1 MRRCLIVANRTLG
14 GPQLI
19 AEVIAR
25 QGSAPHSFH
34 IVVPA
39 SHGHGTEMWT
49 EGHAVA
55 QARVALEHAV
65 EHFGEAGVEVTGE
78 VGDENPAL
86 AVGDVLRREHFDEI
100 IVSTLPPGPSRWLKR
115 DLPKRLAREH
125 NLPVTHVVA
134 DAVLAD

>member
-1 MRRCLIVANRTLG
+1 VRRCLIVANQTLG
-14 GPQLI
+14 GHELL
-19 AEVIAR
+19 AEVVAR
-25 QGSAPHSFH
+25 HESDPREFH

-39 SHGHGTEMWT
+39 SHGHGTWT

-55 QARVALEHAV
+55 QARDALDHAIV
-65 EHFGEAGVEVTGE
+65 HFRDAGLEVTGE

-86 AVGDVLRREHFDEI
+86 AVGDALRREHFDEI
-100 IVSTLPPGPSRWLKR
+100 IVSTLPLGPSRWMKR

-134 DAVLAD
+134 EAVLAD

>member
-14 GPQLI
+14 GPQLV

-25 QGSAPHSFH
+25 QGTGQYSFH

-49 EGHAVA
+49 EGHAIA
-55 QARVALEHAV
+55 QARIALDHAI
-65 EHFGEAGVEVTGE
+65 EHFREEGIELTGE

-115 DLPKRLAREH
+115 DLPKRLEREH
-125 NLPVTHVVA
+125 HLPVTHVVA

>member
-14 GPQLI
+14 GHQLI
-19 AEVIAR
+19 VELVAR
-25 QGSAPHSFH
+25 HESEPRSFH

-39 SHGHGTEMWT
+39 THGHGTRT

-55 QARVALEHAV
+55 QARVALEDALV
-65 EHFGEAGVEVTGE
+65 HFREEGLEVTGE

-100 IVSTLPPGPSRWLKR
+100 IVSTLPLGPSRWMKR

-125 NLPVTHVVA
+125 NLPVTHIVA
-134 DAVLAD
+134 DTVLAD